1 RLAKARSHRLHGPA
15 RQSLRQRQGR
25 ELHED
30 TQGRS
35 RVSDGVRNL
44 RGRYSRPSPL
54 HRRGLQHSQTPL
66 RARLSERNTRIATPS
81 NLSKPP
87 PETVHYQ
94 GRTPRCCQS
103 LRGLNRRGGKMNG
116 NEIDMR
122 MFAQRAGANV
132 TFSAGSVVF
141 NQGDPGSC
149 MYIVQSGVI
158 EMVIGDKVI
167 EVCGPNEAI
176 GFMSM
181 VDDAPR
187 SSTARV
193 KEACEL
199 SVIDQRK
206 FRFMIDEVPNF
217 ALYIMGAMARRIRG
231 MSQAM

>member
-1 RLAKARSHRLHGPA
+1 MKG
-15 RQSLRQRQGR
+15 
-25 ELHED
+25 D
-30 TQGRS
+30 D
-35 RVSDGVRNL
+35 V
-44 RGRYSRPSPL
+44 
-54 HRRGLQHSQTPL
+54 
-66 RARLSERNTRIATPS
+66 
-81 NLSKPP
+81 
-87 PETVHYQ
+87 
-94 GRTPRCCQS
+94 
-103 LRGLNRRGGKMNG
+103 
-116 NEIDMR
+116 DMR
-122 MFAQRAGANV
+122 MFARNAGTNF
-132 TFSAGSVVF
+132 TYPAGSIVF
-141 NQGDPGSC
+141 NKGDPGSC

-181 VDDAPR
+181 VDGAPR